1 MKIFQLKDG
10 YRYNSDSLFLWD
22 FARKNCSFK
31 ASQSLLDVGCGCG
44 ILGLLLARDFN
55 CALSCIDIQPQ
66 NCELAQINA
75 RANDIKASIICADFF
90 KDWESGNSRISSA
103 FDENSRISSDFN
115 ENSRISSDFDVKSRI
130 PSDFN
135 ENSRIPSAFDENS
148 RIPSNFNENSR
159 ISSQGF
165 HRSQGFERIICN
177 PPFYD
182 FGGENK
188 NAHKNTS
195 RNASSFDISAFAS
208 KCSKLLAPKGELVLC
223 YDARLIDRLLQAL
236 LEAGLKP
243 IKLAFLHSKPS
254 KSANVVL
261 VVAKKGV
268 KSPLCVFGSLFACND
283 SGAHTDFAKEVF
295 IRADLTSVD
304 LII

>member
-55 CALSCIDIQPQ
+55 CALSCIDIQTQ

-75 RANDIKASIICADFF
+75 GANDIKASIICADFF
-90 KDWESGNSRISSA
+90 KDWESGNSRI
-103 FDENSRISSDFN
+103 
-115 ENSRISSDFDVKSRI
+115 
-130 PSDFN
+130 PSD
-135 ENSRIPSAFDENS
+135 FDENS
-148 RIPSNFNENSR
+148 RIPSQSCQRNQ
-159 ISSQGF
+159 I
-165 HRSQGFERIICN
+165 FERIICN

-254 KSANVVL
+254 KPANVVL
-261 VVAKKGV
+261 VVAKKGA
-268 KSPLCVFGSLFACND
+268 KSPLCVFGSLFACNEN
-283 SGAHTDFAKEVF
+283 GAHTDFAKEVF
-295 IRADLTSVD
+295 IQADLTSVD

>member
-1 MKIFQLKDG
+1 MKLFQLKDG

-75 RANDIKASIICADFF
+75 QANDIKASIICADFF
-90 KDWESGNSRISSA
+90 KDWESGNSAGNSK
-103 FDENSRISSDFN
+103 ENSVG
-115 ENSRISSDFDVKSRI
+115 NSAGNFGI
-130 PSDFN
+130 PSQ
-135 ENSRIPSAFDENS
+135 S
-148 RIPSNFNENSR
+148 
-159 ISSQGF
+159 
-165 HRSQGFERIICN
+165 FERIICN

-223 YDARLIDRLLQAL
+223 YDARLVDRLLQAL

-254 KSANVVL
+254 KPANVVL
-261 VVAKKGV
+261 VVAKKGA
-268 KSPLCVFGSLFACND
+268 KSPLCVFGSLFACNE
-283 SGAHTDFAKEVF
+283 SGTHSDFAKEVF
-295 IRADLTSVD
+295 IKADLTSVD

>member
-1 MKIFQLKDG
+1 MKLFQLKDG

-66 NCELAQINA
+66 NCKLAQINA

-90 KDWESGNSRISSA
+90 KDWESGNSAGNSA
-103 FDENSRISSDFN
+103 GNF
-115 ENSRISSDFDVKSRI
+115 RI
-130 PSDFN
+130 PSQ
-135 ENSRIPSAFDENS
+135 S
-148 RIPSNFNENSR
+148 
-159 ISSQGF
+159 
-165 HRSQGFERIICN
+165 FERIICN

-223 YDARLIDRLLQAL
+223 YDARLVDRLLQAL
-236 LEAGLKP
+236 LEVGLKP

-254 KSANVVL
+254 KPANVVL
-261 VVAKKGV
+261 VVAKKGA
-268 KSPLCVFGSLFACND
+268 KSPLCVFGSLFACNE
-283 SGAHTDFAKEVF
+283 SGTHSDFAKEVF
-295 IRADLTSVD
+295 IKADLISVD
-304 LII
+304 LQALI

>member
-1 MKIFQLKDG
+1 MKLFQLKDG

-75 RANDIKASIICADFF
+75 GANDIKASIICADFF
-90 KDWESGNSRISSA
+90 KDWESGNSVGNSA
-103 FDENSRISSDFN
+103 GNSKENSAG
-115 ENSRISSDFDVKSRI
+115 NSAGNFRI
-130 PSDFN
+130 PSQ
-135 ENSRIPSAFDENS
+135 S
-148 RIPSNFNENSR
+148 
-159 ISSQGF
+159 
-165 HRSQGFERIICN
+165 FERIICN

-223 YDARLIDRLLQAL
+223 YDARLVDRLFQAL
-236 LEAGLKP
+236 LEVGLKP

-254 KSANVVL
+254 KPANIVL
-261 VVAKKGV
+261 VVAKKGA
-268 KSPLCVFGSLFACND
+268 KSPLCVFGSLFACNENGTH
-283 SGAHTDFAKEVF
+283 SDFAKEVF
-295 IRADLTSVD
+295 IKADLISVD

>member
-1 MKIFQLKDG
+1 MKLFQLKDG

-44 ILGLLLARDFN
+44 ILGLLLARDCN

-66 NCELAQINA
+66 NCELAQMNA
-75 RANDIKASIICADFF
+75 QANDIKASIICADFF
-90 KDWESGNSRISSA
+90 KDWESGNSA
-103 FDENSRISSDFN
+103 GNF
-115 ENSRISSDFDVKSRI
+115 RI
-130 PSDFN
+130 PSQ
-135 ENSRIPSAFDENS
+135 S
-148 RIPSNFNENSR
+148 
-159 ISSQGF
+159 
-165 HRSQGFERIICN
+165 FERIICN

-223 YDARLIDRLLQAL
+223 YDARLVDRLLQAL

-254 KSANVVL
+254 KPANIVL
-261 VVAKKGV
+261 VVAKKGA
-268 KSPLCVFGSLFACND
+268 KSPLCVFGSLFACNE
-283 SGAHTDFAKEVF
+283 SGTHSDFAKEVF
-295 IRADLTSVD
+295 IKADLISVD
-304 LII
+304 LQALI

>member
-1 MKIFQLKDG
+1 MKLFQLKDG

-75 RANDIKASIICADFF
+75 QANDIKASIICADFF
-90 KDWESGNSRISSA
+90 KDWESGNSVGNSA
-103 FDENSRISSDFN
+103 GNFG
-115 ENSRISSDFDVKSRI
+115 I
-130 PSDFN
+130 PSQSCQRN
-135 ENSRIPSAFDENS
+135 QI
-148 RIPSNFNENSR
+148 
-159 ISSQGF
+159 
-165 HRSQGFERIICN
+165 FERIICN

-223 YDARLIDRLLQAL
+223 YDARLVDRLLQAL

-243 IKLAFLHSKPS
+243 IKLAFLHSKPD
-254 KSANVVL
+254 KPANIVL
-261 VVAKKGV
+261 VVAKKGA
-268 KSPLCVFGSLFACND
+268 KSPLCVFGSLFACNE
-283 SGAHTDFAKEVF
+283 SGTHSDFAKEVF
-295 IRADLTSVD
+295 IKADLTSVD

>member
-1 MKIFQLKDG
+1 MKLFQLKDG

-66 NCELAQINA
+66 NCQLAQINA
-75 RANDIKASIICADFF
+75 GANDIKASIICADFF
-90 KDWESGNSRISSA
+90 KDWESGNSAGNSK
-103 FDENSRISSDFN
+103 ENSAG
-115 ENSRISSDFDVKSRI
+115 NSAGNFRI
-130 PSDFN
+130 PSQN
-135 ENSRIPSAFDENS
+135 
-148 RIPSNFNENSR
+148 
-159 ISSQGF
+159 
-165 HRSQGFERIICN
+165 FERIICN

-223 YDARLIDRLLQAL
+223 YDARLVDRLLQAL
-236 LEAGLKP
+236 LQAGLKP

-254 KSANVVL
+254 KPANVVL
-261 VVAKKGV
+261 VVAKKGA
-268 KSPLCVFGSLFACND
+268 KSPLCVFGSLFACNE
-283 SGAHTDFAKEVF
+283 SGTHSDFAKEVF
-295 IRADLTSVD
+295 IKADLISVD
-304 LII
+304 LQALI

>member
-1 MKIFQLKDG
+1 MKLFQLKDG

-75 RANDIKASIICADFF
+75 QANDIKASIICADFF
-90 KDWESGNSRISSA
+90 KDWESGNSA
-103 FDENSRISSDFN
+103 GNFG
-115 ENSRISSDFDVKSRI
+115 I
-130 PSDFN
+130 PSQSCQRN
-135 ENSRIPSAFDENS
+135 QI
-148 RIPSNFNENSR
+148 
-159 ISSQGF
+159 
-165 HRSQGFERIICN
+165 FERIICN

-223 YDARLIDRLLQAL
+223 YDARLVDRLLQAL

-254 KSANVVL
+254 KPANVVL
-261 VVAKKGV
+261 VVAKKGA
-268 KSPLCVFGSLFACND
+268 KSPLCVFGSLFACNE
-283 SGAHTDFAKEVF
+283 SGTHSDFAKEVF
-295 IRADLTSVD
+295 IKADLTSVD

>member
-1 MKIFQLKDG
+1 MKLFQLKDG

-75 RANDIKASIICADFF
+75 GVNDIKASIICADFF
-90 KDWESGNSRISSA
+90 KDWESGNSA
-103 FDENSRISSDFN
+103 GNF
-115 ENSRISSDFDVKSRI
+115 RI
-130 PSDFN
+130 PSQ
-135 ENSRIPSAFDENS
+135 S
-148 RIPSNFNENSR
+148 
-159 ISSQGF
+159 
-165 HRSQGFERIICN
+165 FERIICN

-223 YDARLIDRLLQAL
+223 YDARLVDRLLQAL

-254 KSANVVL
+254 KPANVVL
-261 VVAKKGV
+261 VVAKKGA
-268 KSPLCVFGSLFACND
+268 KSPLCVFGSLFACNE
-283 SGAHTDFAKEVF
+283 SGTHSDFAKEVF
-295 IRADLTSVD
+295 IKADLISVD
-304 LII
+304 LQALI

>member
-1 MKIFQLKDG
+1 MKLFQLKDG

-31 ASQSLLDVGCGCG
+31 TSQSLLDVGCGCG

-75 RANDIKASIICADFF
+75 GANDIKASIICADFF
-90 KDWESGNSRISSA
+90 KDWESGNSAGNSK
-103 FDENSRISSDFN
+103 ENSAG
-115 ENSRISSDFDVKSRI
+115 NSAGNFGI
-130 PSDFN
+130 PSQSCQRN
-135 ENSRIPSAFDENS
+135 QI
-148 RIPSNFNENSR
+148 
-159 ISSQGF
+159 
-165 HRSQGFERIICN
+165 FERIICN

-208 KCSKLLAPKGELVLC
+208 KCSELLAPKGELVLC
-223 YDARLIDRLLQAL
+223 YDARLVDRLLQAL

-254 KSANVVL
+254 KPANVVL
-261 VVAKKGV
+261 VVAKKGA
-268 KSPLCVFGSLFACND
+268 KSPLCVFGSLFACNE
-283 SGAHTDFAKEVF
+283 SGTHSDFAKEVF
-295 IRADLTSVD
+295 IKADLISVD
-304 LII
+304 LQALI

>member
-1 MKIFQLKDG
+1 MKLFQLKDG

-66 NCELAQINA
+66 NCQLAQINA
-75 RANDIKASIICADFF
+75 GANDIKASIICADFF
-90 KDWESGNSRISSA
+90 KDWESGNSAGNSA
-103 FDENSRISSDFN
+103 GNF
-115 ENSRISSDFDVKSRI
+115 RI
-130 PSDFN
+130 PSQ
-135 ENSRIPSAFDENS
+135 I
-148 RIPSNFNENSR
+148 
-159 ISSQGF
+159 
-165 HRSQGFERIICN
+165 FERIICN

-223 YDARLIDRLLQAL
+223 YDARLVDRLLQAL
-236 LEAGLKP
+236 LQAGLKP

-254 KSANVVL
+254 KPANVVL
-261 VVAKKGV
+261 VVAKKGA
-268 KSPLCVFGSLFACND
+268 KSPLCVFGSLFACNE
-283 SGAHTDFAKEVF
+283 SGTHSDFAKEVF
-295 IRADLTSVD
+295 IKADLTSVD

>member
-75 RANDIKASIICADFF
+75 QANDIKASIICADFF
-90 KDWESGNSRISSA
+90 KDWESGNSRI
-103 FDENSRISSDFN
+103 
-115 ENSRISSDFDVKSRI
+115 

-135 ENSRIPSAFDENS
+135 ENSRIPSQN
-148 RIPSNFNENSR
+148 
-159 ISSQGF
+159 
-165 HRSQGFERIICN
+165 FERIICN

-254 KSANVVL
+254 KPANVVL
-261 VVAKKGV
+261 VVAKKGA
-268 KSPLCVFGSLFACND
+268 KSPLCVFGSLFACNE
-283 SGAHTDFAKEVF
+283 SGTHSDFAKEVF
-295 IRADLTSVD
+295 IKADLISVD
-304 LII
+304 LQALI

>member
-1 MKIFQLKDG
+1 MKLFQLKDG

-75 RANDIKASIICADFF
+75 KANDIKASIICADFF
-90 KDWESGNSRISSA
+90 KDWESGNSA
-103 FDENSRISSDFN
+103 GNSVGNF
-115 ENSRISSDFDVKSRI
+115 RI
-130 PSDFN
+130 P
-135 ENSRIPSAFDENS
+135 
-148 RIPSNFNENSR
+148 
-159 ISSQGF
+159 
-165 HRSQGFERIICN
+165 SQGFERIICN

-223 YDARLIDRLLQAL
+223 YDARLVDRLLQAL
-236 LEAGLKP
+236 LQAGLKP

-254 KSANVVL
+254 KPANVVL
-261 VVAKKGV
+261 VVAKKGA
-268 KSPLCVFGSLFACND
+268 KSPLCVFGSLFACNE
-283 SGAHTDFAKEVF
+283 SGTHSDFAKEVF
-295 IRADLTSVD
+295 IKADLISVD
-304 LII
+304 LQALI

>member
-1 MKIFQLKDG
+1 MKLFQLKDG

-75 RANDIKASIICADFF
+75 QANGIKASIICADFF
-90 KDWESGNSRISSA
+90 KDWESGNSRI
-103 FDENSRISSDFN
+103 
-115 ENSRISSDFDVKSRI
+115 
-130 PSDFN
+130 PSD
-135 ENSRIPSAFDENS
+135 FDENS
-148 RIPSNFNENSR
+148 RIPSK
-159 ISSQGF
+159 I
-165 HRSQGFERIICN
+165 FERIICN

-223 YDARLIDRLLQAL
+223 YDARLVDRLLQAL
-236 LEAGLKP
+236 LQAGLKP
-243 IKLAFLHSKPS
+243 LKLAFLHSKPS
-254 KSANVVL
+254 KPANVVL
-261 VVAKKGV
+261 VVAKKGA
-268 KSPLCVFGSLFACND
+268 KSPLCVFGSLFACNE
-283 SGAHTDFAKEVF
+283 SGTHSDFAKEVF
-295 IRADLTSVD
+295 IKADLISVD
-304 LII
+304 LQALI

>member
-66 NCELAQINA
+66 NCQLAQINA
-75 RANDIKASIICADFF
+75 GANDIKASIICADFF
-90 KDWESGNSRISSA
+90 KDWESGNSRI
-103 FDENSRISSDFN
+103 
-115 ENSRISSDFDVKSRI
+115 
-130 PSDFN
+130 PSN
-135 ENSRIPSAFDENS
+135 FDENS
-148 RIPSNFNENSR
+148 RIPS
-159 ISSQGF
+159 QGF
-165 HRSQGFERIICN
+165 QRNQSFERIICN

-254 KSANVVL
+254 KPANVVL
-261 VVAKKGV
+261 VVAKKGA
-268 KSPLCVFGSLFACND
+268 KSPLCVFGSLFACNE
-283 SGAHTDFAKEVF
+283 SGTHSDFAKEVF

>member
-66 NCELAQINA
+66 NCQLAQINA
-75 RANDIKASIICADFF
+75 GANDIKASIICADFF
-90 KDWESGNSRISSA
+90 KEWESGNSAGNSK
-103 FDENSRISSDFN
+103 ENSVG
-115 ENSRISSDFDVKSRI
+115 NSAGNFGI
-130 PSDFN
+130 PSQSCQRN
-135 ENSRIPSAFDENS
+135 QI
-148 RIPSNFNENSR
+148 
-159 ISSQGF
+159 
-165 HRSQGFERIICN
+165 FERIICN

-254 KSANVVL
+254 KPANVVL
-261 VVAKKGV
+261 VAAKKGA
-268 KSPLCVFGSLFACND
+268 KSPLCVFGSLFACNEN
-283 SGAHTDFAKEVF
+283 GAHTDFAKEVF
-295 IRADLTSVD
+295 IQADLTSVD

>member
-1 MKIFQLKDG
+1 MKLFQLKDG

-66 NCELAQINA
+66 NCQLAQINA
-75 RANDIKASIICADFF
+75 QANDIKASIICADFF
-90 KDWESGNSRISSA
+90 KDWESGNSVGNSA
-103 FDENSRISSDFN
+103 GNSKENSAG
-115 ENSRISSDFDVKSRI
+115 NSAGNFRI
-130 PSDFN
+130 PSLN
-135 ENSRIPSAFDENS
+135 
-148 RIPSNFNENSR
+148 
-159 ISSQGF
+159 
-165 HRSQGFERIICN
+165 FERIICN

-223 YDARLIDRLLQAL
+223 YDARLVDRLLQAL

-254 KSANVVL
+254 KPANIVL
-261 VVAKKGV
+261 VVAKKGA
-268 KSPLCVFGSLFACND
+268 KSPLCVFGSLFACNE
-283 SGAHTDFAKEVF
+283 SGTHSDFAKEVF
-295 IRADLTSVD
+295 IKANLISVD
-304 LII
+304 LQALI

>member
-1 MKIFQLKDG
+1 MKLFQLKDG

-31 ASQSLLDVGCGCG
+31 ANQSLLDVGCGCG

-90 KDWESGNSRISSA
+90 KDWESGNSRI
-103 FDENSRISSDFN
+103 
-115 ENSRISSDFDVKSRI
+115 
-130 PSDFN
+130 PSN
-135 ENSRIPSAFDENS
+135 FDENS
-148 RIPSNFNENSR
+148 RIPS
-159 ISSQGF
+159 QGF
-165 HRSQGFERIICN
+165 QRNQSFERIICN

-254 KSANVVL
+254 KPANVVL
-261 VVAKKGV
+261 VVAKKV
-268 KSPLCVFGSLFACND
+268 AKSPLCVFGSLFACNEN
-283 SGAHTDFAKEVF
+283 GAHTDFAKEVF
-295 IRADLTSVD
+295 IQADLTSVD

>member
-1 MKIFQLKDG
+1 MKLFQLKDG

-75 RANDIKASIICADFF
+75 QANDIKASIICADFF
-90 KDWESGNSRISSA
+90 KNWESGNSAGNSK
-103 FDENSRISSDFN
+103 ENSAG
-115 ENSRISSDFDVKSRI
+115 NSAGNFRI
-130 PSDFN
+130 PSQN
-135 ENSRIPSAFDENS
+135 
-148 RIPSNFNENSR
+148 
-159 ISSQGF
+159 
-165 HRSQGFERIICN
+165 FERIICN

-223 YDARLIDRLLQAL
+223 YDARLVDRLLQAL
-236 LEAGLKP
+236 LQAGLKP

-254 KSANVVL
+254 KPANVVL
-261 VVAKKGV
+261 VVAKKGA
-268 KSPLCVFGSLFACND
+268 KSPLCVFGSLFACNE
-283 SGAHTDFAKEVF
+283 SGTHSDFAKEIF
-295 IRADLTSVD
+295 IKADLISVD
-304 LII
+304 LQALI

>member
-1 MKIFQLKDG
+1 MKLFQLKDG

-75 RANDIKASIICADFF
+75 QANDIKASIICADFF
-90 KDWESGNSRISSA
+90 KDWESGNSAGNSK
-103 FDENSRISSDFN
+103 ENSAG
-115 ENSRISSDFDVKSRI
+115 NSAGNFRI
-130 PSDFN
+130 PSQ
-135 ENSRIPSAFDENS
+135 S
-148 RIPSNFNENSR
+148 
-159 ISSQGF
+159 
-165 HRSQGFERIICN
+165 FERIICN

-223 YDARLIDRLLQAL
+223 YDARLVDRLLQAL

-254 KSANVVL
+254 KPANVVL
-261 VVAKKGV
+261 VVAKKGA
-268 KSPLCVFGSLFACND
+268 KSPLCVFGSLFACNE
-283 SGAHTDFAKEVF
+283 SGTHSDFAKEVF
-295 IRADLTSVD
+295 IKADLISVD

>member
-1 MKIFQLKDG
+1 MKLFQLKDG

-66 NCELAQINA
+66 NCELAQMNA
-75 RANDIKASIICADFF
+75 QANGIKASIICADFF
-90 KDWESGNSRISSA
+90 KDWESGNSV
-103 FDENSRISSDFN
+103 ENSAG
-115 ENSRISSDFDVKSRI
+115 NSAGNFGI
-130 PSDFN
+130 PSQSCQRN
-135 ENSRIPSAFDENS
+135 QI
-148 RIPSNFNENSR
+148 
-159 ISSQGF
+159 
-165 HRSQGFERIICN
+165 FERIICN

-223 YDARLIDRLLQAL
+223 YDARLVDRLLQAL

-254 KSANVVL
+254 KPANIVL
-261 VVAKKGV
+261 VVAKKGA
-268 KSPLCVFGSLFACND
+268 KSPLCVFGSLFACNE
-283 SGAHTDFAKEVF
+283 SGTHSDFAKEVF
-295 IRADLTSVD
+295 IKADLISVD
-304 LII
+304 LQALI

>member
-1 MKIFQLKDG
+1 MKLFQLKDG

-66 NCELAQINA
+66 NCELAQMNA
-75 RANDIKASIICADFF
+75 QANGIKASIICADFF
-90 KDWESGNSRISSA
+90 KDWESGNSV
-103 FDENSRISSDFN
+103 ENSAG
-115 ENSRISSDFDVKSRI
+115 NSAGNFGI
-130 PSDFN
+130 PSQSCQRN
-135 ENSRIPSAFDENS
+135 QI
-148 RIPSNFNENSR
+148 
-159 ISSQGF
+159 
-165 HRSQGFERIICN
+165 FERIICN

-195 RNASSFDISAFAS
+195 RNASGFDISAFAS

-223 YDARLIDRLLQAL
+223 YDARLVDRLLQAL

-254 KSANVVL
+254 KPANVVL
-261 VVAKKGV
+261 VVAKKGA
-268 KSPLCVFGSLFACND
+268 KSPLCVFGSLFACNE
-283 SGAHTDFAKEVF
+283 SGTHSDFAKEVF
-295 IRADLTSVD
+295 IKADLISVD
-304 LII
+304 LQALI

>member
-55 CALSCIDIQPQ
+55 CALSCIDIQTQ

-75 RANDIKASIICADFF
+75 GANDIKASIICADFF
-90 KDWESGNSRISSA
+90 KDWESGNSRI
-103 FDENSRISSDFN
+103 
-115 ENSRISSDFDVKSRI
+115 
-130 PSDFN
+130 PSN
-135 ENSRIPSAFDENS
+135 FDENS
-148 RIPSNFNENSR
+148 RIPSQS
-159 ISSQGF
+159 
-165 HRSQGFERIICN
+165 FERIICN

-223 YDARLIDRLLQAL
+223 YDARLVDRLLQAL

-254 KSANVVL
+254 KPANVVL
-261 VVAKKGV
+261 VVAKKGA
-268 KSPLCVFGSLFACND
+268 KSPLCVFGSLFACNEN
-283 SGAHTDFAKEVF
+283 GAHTDFAKEVF
-295 IRADLTSVD
+295 IQADLTSVD

>member
-1 MKIFQLKDG
+1 MKLFQLKDG

-75 RANDIKASIICADFF
+75 GANDIKASIICADFF
-90 KDWESGNSRISSA
+90 KDWESGNSRI
-103 FDENSRISSDFN
+103 
-115 ENSRISSDFDVKSRI
+115 
-130 PSDFN
+130 PSN
-135 ENSRIPSAFDENS
+135 FDENS
-148 RIPSNFNENSR
+148 RIPSQSCQRNQ
-159 ISSQGF
+159 I
-165 HRSQGFERIICN
+165 FERIICN

-223 YDARLIDRLLQAL
+223 YDARLVDRLLQAL
-236 LEAGLKP
+236 LQAGLKP

-254 KSANVVL
+254 KPANVVL
-261 VVAKKGV
+261 VVAKKGA
-268 KSPLCVFGSLFACND
+268 KSPLCVFGSLFACNE
-283 SGAHTDFAKEVF
+283 SGTHSDFAKEVF
-295 IRADLTSVD
+295 IKADLISVD

>member
-1 MKIFQLKDG
+1 MKLFQLKDG

-22 FARKNCSFK
+22 FARKNSSFK
-31 ASQSLLDVGCGCG
+31 ASQRLLDVGCGCG
-44 ILGLLLARDFN
+44 ILGLLLARDFG
-55 CALSCIDIQPQ
+55 CTLSCIDIQLQ

-75 RANDIKASIICADFF
+75 QANDIKASIICADFF
-90 KDWESGNSRISSA
+90 KNWESGDFLGNSR
-103 FDENSRISSDFN
+103 ENYR
-115 ENSRISSDFDVKSRI
+115 ENCL
-130 PSDFN
+130 
-135 ENSRIPSAFDENS
+135 ENSRIPS
-148 RIPSNFNENSR
+148 RILCQN
-159 ISSQGF
+159 
-165 HRSQGFERIICN
+165 FERIICN

-223 YDARLIDRLLQAL
+223 YDARLADRLLQAL
-236 LEAGLKP
+236 LEAGIKP

-254 KSANVVL
+254 KPANVVL
-261 VVAKKGV
+261 VVAKKGA
-268 KSPLCVFGSLFACND
+268 KSPLCVFGSLFACD
-283 SGAHTDFAKEVF
+283 ESGAHSDFAKEVF
-295 IRADLTSVD
+295 IQADLTSVD

>member
-1 MKIFQLKDG
+1 MKLFQLKDG

-75 RANDIKASIICADFF
+75 QANDIKASIICADFF
-90 KDWESGNSRISSA
+90 KDWESGNSVGNSK
-103 FDENSRISSDFN
+103 ENSAG
-115 ENSRISSDFDVKSRI
+115 NSAGNFRI
-130 PSDFN
+130 PSQ
-135 ENSRIPSAFDENS
+135 S
-148 RIPSNFNENSR
+148 
-159 ISSQGF
+159 
-165 HRSQGFERIICN
+165 FERIICN

-223 YDARLIDRLLQAL
+223 YDARLVDRLLQAL

-254 KSANVVL
+254 KPANVVL
-261 VVAKKGV
+261 VVAKKGA
-268 KSPLCVFGSLFACND
+268 KSPLCVFGSLFACNE
-283 SGAHTDFAKEVF
+283 SGTHSDFAKEVF
-295 IRADLTSVD
+295 IKADLISVD

>member
-75 RANDIKASIICADFF
+75 GANDIKASIICADFF
-90 KDWESGNSRISSA
+90 KDWESGNSRI
-103 FDENSRISSDFN
+103 
-115 ENSRISSDFDVKSRI
+115 
-130 PSDFN
+130 PSN
-135 ENSRIPSAFDENS
+135 FDENS
-148 RIPSNFNENSR
+148 RIPSKSF
-159 ISSQGF
+159 Q
-165 HRSQGFERIICN
+165 RSQGFERIICN

-254 KSANVVL
+254 KPANVVL
-261 VVAKKGV
+261 VVAKKGA
-268 KSPLCVFGSLFACND
+268 KSPLCVFGSLFACNEN
-283 SGAHTDFAKEVF
+283 GAHTDFAKEVF
-295 IRADLTSVD
+295 IQADLTSVD

>member
-75 RANDIKASIICADFF
+75 GANDIKASIICADFF
-90 KDWESGNSRISSA
+90 KDWESGNSG
-103 FDENSRISSDFN
+103 
-115 ENSRISSDFDVKSRI
+115 I

-135 ENSRIPSAFDENS
+135 ENSRIPSNFDENS
-148 RIPSNFNENSR
+148 RIPSKSFQR
-159 ISSQGF
+159 SQGF
-165 HRSQGFERIICN
+165 HRNQGFERIICN

-236 LEAGLKP
+236 LEVGLKP

-254 KSANVVL
+254 KPANVVL
-261 VVAKKGV
+261 VVAKKGA
-268 KSPLCVFGSLFACND
+268 KSPLCVFGSLFACNEN
-283 SGAHTDFAKEVF
+283 GAHSDFAKEVF
-295 IRADLTSVD
+295 IQADLTSVD

>member
-1 MKIFQLKDG
+1 MKLFQLKDG

-66 NCELAQINA
+66 NCQLAQINA
-75 RANDIKASIICADFF
+75 GANDIKASIICADFF
-90 KDWESGNSRISSA
+90 KDWESGNSAGNSK
-103 FDENSRISSDFN
+103 ENSAG
-115 ENSRISSDFDVKSRI
+115 NSAGNFRI
-130 PSDFN
+130 P
-135 ENSRIPSAFDENS
+135 
-148 RIPSNFNENSR
+148 
-159 ISSQGF
+159 
-165 HRSQGFERIICN
+165 SQGFERIICN

-223 YDARLIDRLLQAL
+223 YDARLVDRLFQAL

-254 KSANVVL
+254 KPANVVL
-261 VVAKKGV
+261 VVAKKGA
-268 KSPLCVFGSLFACND
+268 KSPLCVFGSLFACNE
-283 SGAHTDFAKEVF
+283 SGTHSDFAKEVF
-295 IRADLTSVD
+295 IKTDLISVD
-304 LII
+304 LQALI

>member
-75 RANDIKASIICADFF
+75 GANDIKASIICADFF
-90 KDWESGNSRISSA
+90 KDWESGNSRI
-103 FDENSRISSDFN
+103 
-115 ENSRISSDFDVKSRI
+115 

-135 ENSRIPSAFDENS
+135 ENSRIPS
-148 RIPSNFNENSR
+148 
-159 ISSQGF
+159 QGF
-165 HRSQGFERIICN
+165 QRNQSFERIICN

-195 RNASSFDISAFAS
+195 RNASSFDILAFAS

-236 LEAGLKP
+236 LKAGLKP

-254 KSANVVL
+254 KPANVVL
-261 VVAKKGV
+261 VVAKKGA
-268 KSPLCVFGSLFACND
+268 KSPLCVFGSLFACNEN
-283 SGAHTDFAKEVF
+283 GAHTDFAKEVF
-295 IRADLTSVD
+295 IQADLTSVD

>member
-1 MKIFQLKDG
+1 MKLFQLKDG

-55 CALSCIDIQPQ
+55 CVLSCIDIQPQ

-75 RANDIKASIICADFF
+75 GANDIKASIICADFF
-90 KDWESGNSRISSA
+90 KDWESGNSVGNSK
-103 FDENSRISSDFN
+103 ENSVG
-115 ENSRISSDFDVKSRI
+115 NSAGNFRI
-130 PSDFN
+130 P
-135 ENSRIPSAFDENS
+135 
-148 RIPSNFNENSR
+148 
-159 ISSQGF
+159 
-165 HRSQGFERIICN
+165 SQGFERIICN

-223 YDARLIDRLLQAL
+223 YDARLVDRLLQAL
-236 LEAGLKP
+236 LQAGLKP

-254 KSANVVL
+254 KPANVVL
-261 VVAKKGV
+261 VVAKKGA
-268 KSPLCVFGSLFACND
+268 KSPLCVFGSLFACNE
-283 SGAHTDFAKEVF
+283 SGTHSDFAKEVF
-295 IRADLTSVD
+295 IKADLISVD
-304 LII
+304 LQALI

>member
-1 MKIFQLKDG
+1 MKLFQLKDG

-75 RANDIKASIICADFF
+75 GANDIKASIICADFF
-90 KDWESGNSRISSA
+90 KDWESGNSAGNSK
-103 FDENSRISSDFN
+103 ENSAG
-115 ENSRISSDFDVKSRI
+115 NSAGNFRI
-130 PSDFN
+130 PSQ
-135 ENSRIPSAFDENS
+135 S
-148 RIPSNFNENSR
+148 
-159 ISSQGF
+159 
-165 HRSQGFERIICN
+165 FERIICN

-223 YDARLIDRLLQAL
+223 YDARLVDRLLQAL

-254 KSANVVL
+254 KPANVVL
-261 VVAKKGV
+261 VVAKKGA
-268 KSPLCVFGSLFACND
+268 KSPLCVFGSLFACNE
-283 SGAHTDFAKEVF
+283 SGTHSDFAKEVF
-295 IRADLTSVD
+295 IKADLTSVD

>member
-1 MKIFQLKDG
+1 MKLFQLKDG

-75 RANDIKASIICADFF
+75 QANGIKASSICADFF
-90 KDWESGNSRISSA
+90 KDWESGNSRI
-103 FDENSRISSDFN
+103 
-115 ENSRISSDFDVKSRI
+115 
-130 PSDFN
+130 PSD
-135 ENSRIPSAFDENS
+135 FDENS
-148 RIPSNFNENSR
+148 RIPSK
-159 ISSQGF
+159 I
-165 HRSQGFERIICN
+165 FERIICN

-223 YDARLIDRLLQAL
+223 YDARLVDRLLQAL
-236 LEAGLKP
+236 LQAGLKP
-243 IKLAFLHSKPS
+243 LKLAFLHSKPS
-254 KSANVVL
+254 TPANVVL
-261 VVAKKGV
+261 VVAKKGA
-268 KSPLCVFGSLFACND
+268 KSPLCVFGSLFACNE
-283 SGAHTDFAKEVF
+283 SGTHSDFAKEVF
-295 IRADLTSVD
+295 IKADLISVD
-304 LII
+304 LQALI

>member
-1 MKIFQLKDG
+1 MKLFQLKDG

-66 NCELAQINA
+66 NCELTQMNAQ
-75 RANDIKASIICADFF
+75 ANDIKASIICADFF
-90 KDWESGNSRISSA
+90 KDWESGNSVGNSA
-103 FDENSRISSDFN
+103 GNSKENSAGNF
-115 ENSRISSDFDVKSRI
+115 RI
-130 PSDFN
+130 PSLN
-135 ENSRIPSAFDENS
+135 
-148 RIPSNFNENSR
+148 
-159 ISSQGF
+159 
-165 HRSQGFERIICN
+165 FERIICN

-223 YDARLIDRLLQAL
+223 YDARLVDRLLQAL
-236 LEAGLKP
+236 LQAGLKP

-254 KSANVVL
+254 KPANVVL
-261 VVAKKGV
+261 VVAKKGA
-268 KSPLCVFGSLFACND
+268 KSPLCVFGSLFACNE
-283 SGAHTDFAKEVF
+283 SGTHSDFAKEVF
-295 IRADLTSVD
+295 IKADLISVD
-304 LII
+304 LQALI

>member
-1 MKIFQLKDG
+1 MKLFQLKDG

-75 RANDIKASIICADFF
+75 KANDIKASIICADFF
-90 KDWESGNSRISSA
+90 KDWESW
-103 FDENSRISSDFN
+103 
-115 ENSRISSDFDVKSRI
+115 
-130 PSDFN
+130 
-135 ENSRIPSAFDENS
+135 NS
-148 RIPSNFNENSR
+148 RIPSNFDENFR
-159 ISSQGF
+159 IP
-165 HRSQGFERIICN
+165 SQGFERIICN

-223 YDARLIDRLLQAL
+223 YDARLVDRLLQAL
-236 LEAGLKP
+236 LQAGLKP

-254 KSANVVL
+254 KPANVVL
-261 VVAKKGV
+261 AVAKKGA
-268 KSPLCVFGSLFACND
+268 KSPLCVFGSLFACNE
-283 SGAHTDFAKEVF
+283 SGTHSDFAKEVF
-295 IRADLTSVD
+295 IKADLISVD
-304 LII
+304 LQALI

>member
-1 MKIFQLKDG
+1 MKLFQLKDG

-44 ILGLLLARDFN
+44 ILGLLLARDFS

-75 RANDIKASIICADFF
+75 QANDIKASIICADFF
-90 KDWESGNSRISSA
+90 KDWESGNSA
-103 FDENSRISSDFN
+103 GNSN
-115 ENSRISSDFDVKSRI
+115 ENSAEKSAENFRI
-130 PSDFN
+130 PSQN
-135 ENSRIPSAFDENS
+135 
-148 RIPSNFNENSR
+148 
-159 ISSQGF
+159 
-165 HRSQGFERIICN
+165 FERIICN

-243 IKLAFLHSKPS
+243 IKLAFLHSKPR
-254 KSANVVL
+254 KPANVVL
-261 VVAKKGV
+261 VVDKKGA
-268 KSPLCVFGSLFACND
+268 KSPLCVFGSLFACNEN
-283 SGAHTDFAKEVF
+283 GAHSDFAKEVF
-295 IRADLTSVD
+295 IQADLTSVD

>member
-1 MKIFQLKDG
+1 MKLFQLKDG

-66 NCELAQINA
+66 NCELAQMNA
-75 RANDIKASIICADFF
+75 QANGIKASIICADFF
-90 KDWESGNSRISSA
+90 KDWESGNSV
-103 FDENSRISSDFN
+103 ENSAG
-115 ENSRISSDFDVKSRI
+115 NSAGNFGI
-130 PSDFN
+130 PSQSCQRN
-135 ENSRIPSAFDENS
+135 QS
-148 RIPSNFNENSR
+148 
-159 ISSQGF
+159 
-165 HRSQGFERIICN
+165 FERIICN

-223 YDARLIDRLLQAL
+223 YDARLVDRLLQAL

-254 KSANVVL
+254 KPANVVL
-261 VVAKKGV
+261 VVAKKGA
-268 KSPLCVFGSLFACND
+268 KSPLCVFGSLFACNE
-283 SGAHTDFAKEVF
+283 SGTHSDFAKEVF
-295 IRADLTSVD
+295 IKADLISVD
-304 LII
+304 LQALI

>member
-55 CALSCIDIQPQ
+55 CALSCIDIQTQ

-75 RANDIKASIICADFF
+75 GANDIKASIICADFF
-90 KDWESGNSRISSA
+90 KDWESGNSRI
-103 FDENSRISSDFN
+103 
-115 ENSRISSDFDVKSRI
+115 
-130 PSDFN
+130 PSN
-135 ENSRIPSAFDENS
+135 FDENS
-148 RIPSNFNENSR
+148 RIPSQS
-159 ISSQGF
+159 
-165 HRSQGFERIICN
+165 FERIICN

-254 KSANVVL
+254 KPANVVL
-261 VVAKKGV
+261 VVAKKGA
-268 KSPLCVFGSLFACND
+268 KSPLCVFGSLFACNEN
-283 SGAHTDFAKEVF
+283 GAHSDFAKEVF
-295 IRADLTSVD
+295 IQADLTSVD